1 VAAAASNDPA
11 TATGAI
17 AEAFGTTL
25 FFLTGTLTISFFSSS
40 VIGSLVVTSFTSSSI
55 TGTTS

>member
-40 VIGSLVVTSFTSSSI
+40 VIGSLVVTSFTSSPI
-55 TGTTS
+55 A